1 MYRLEIQ
8 HNLEAAHRFYLASSS
23 PKCRS
28 IHGHR
33 WIVTLTLK
41 AEKLDS
47 QGMVVE
53 FGQLK
58 AVWRSWLDAHVDHTL
73 MLHQDDPMV
82 GAVRAVEPEVR
93 LFLTPGDPTTENL
106 ARLLAEQAEVVLES
120 LGCTDSVQVERLRLE
135 ETRVNAAE
143 YWPSGN

>member
-8 HNLEAAHRFYLASSS
+8 HNLEAAHRFYLAQSS

-33 WIVTLTLK
+33 WIVILTLK
-41 AEKLDS
+41 AEKLDP
-47 QGMVVE
+47 QGMMIE

-58 AVWRSWLDAHVDHTL
+58 SVWRSWLDSHLDHTL
-73 MLHQDDPMV
+73 ILHQEDPMV
-82 GAVRAVEPEVR
+82 EAVRAVEPELR
-93 LFLTPGDPTTENL
+93 LFLTPDDPTTETL
-106 ARLLAEQAEVVLES
+106 AKVLAAQAHQLLET
-120 LGCTDSVQVERLRLE
+120 LGCAKRVQVERLRLE

-143 YWPSGN
+143 FLP